1 MLLGVHAKLEE
12 KMLKCLLLILSQNL
26 NIVERKTYLGK
37 SITGQISRQNAPLC
51 EAEEEEE
58 VSTILLEVE
67 EPELAGGASWC

>member
-51 EAEEEEE
+51 EEEEE